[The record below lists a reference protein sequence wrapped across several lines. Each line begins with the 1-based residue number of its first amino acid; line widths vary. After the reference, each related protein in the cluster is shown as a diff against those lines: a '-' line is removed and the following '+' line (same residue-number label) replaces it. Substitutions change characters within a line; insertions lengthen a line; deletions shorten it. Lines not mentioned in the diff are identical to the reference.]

1 MKIIVKYM
9 DGKKEQMEFIKDSF
23 QMIKG
28 MEMVNSY
35 GITDKYLMEN
45 GETVKRMDMVFGNL
59 QRVIIIKDNGKIIVK
74 KVKAIISIFLLQHI
88 KVHSKV
94 F

>member
-1 MKIIVKYM
+1 M
-9 DGKKEQMEFIKDSF
+9 DGKKERMEFIKDSF
-23 QMIKG
+23 QMIKD
-28 MEMVNSY
+28 MEPVNSY

-45 GETVKRMDMVFGNL
+45 GEMVKRMDMVFGNL